1 MDTPSDLFEKL
12 DDDLRSA
19 VSDLG
24 WTSPMPVQS
33 KVIPLMRGDRDL
45 IVQAQTGSGKTHTMF
60 GPPTLRS
67 DRDKGARRPSSSW
80 LCVSVRRGLRAPP
93 R

>member
-19 VSDLG
+19 VQDLG
-24 WTSPMPVQS
+24 WTTPMPVQT

-45 IVQAQTGSGKTHTMF
+45 IVQAQTGSGKTCRGCRGH
-60 GPPTLRS
+60 GCGGCGLWLWS
-67 DRDKGARRPSSSW
+67 RPRLW
-80 LCVSVRRGLRAPP
+80 LHP
-93 R
+93 